1 MRKQIINARIVLP
14 DGILEGGVLRISDG
28 VIEYVGEEILPDIET
43 VCADGGYLMAGFI
56 DIHCHGGGGYDFMD
70 ATPDQMRRIARF
82 HLSHGTTTLIPTTM
96 TDTWSAIRDSLD
108 RYAALGEDRLTMDG
122 VHLEGPWLSPAQC
135 GAQDTSKMDAPTVEK
150 LRAIIAEYPFIKR
163 VSVAPELEGGMEVGR
178 AGRELG
184 LVMSLGHS
192 DADFDKTLE
201 SVENG
206 YTLMTHLYS
215 GMSVVHRVN
224 AYRVAGAV
232 EAALYDDRI
241 FVEIIADGKHL
252 PEGLLRLILKCK
264 GADRVA
270 LITDAMRGAGFPD
283 GISTMLGR
291 MNDGVPCIIEDGV
304 AKLPDRLS
312 FAGSVA
318 TTDRLLRTMHNIA
331 GADIVS
337 CSKMLSATP
346 AKIMGYTDRGSI
358 EVGKRAD
365 LVILD
370 DKLNINKIYLK
381 GEENAS

>member
-1 MRKQIINARIVLP
+1 M
-14 DGILEGGVLRISDG
+14 
-28 VIEYVGEEILPDIET
+28 
-43 VCADGGYLMAGFI
+43 
-56 DIHCHGGGGYDFMD
+56 
-70 ATPDQMRRIARF
+70 
-82 HLSHGTTTLIPTTM
+82 
-96 TDTWSAIRDSLD
+96 
-108 RYAALGEDRLTMDG
+108 
-122 VHLEGPWLSPAQC
+122 
-135 GAQDTSKMDAPTVEK
+135 
-150 LRAIIAEYPFIKR
+150 
-163 VSVAPELEGGMEVGR
+163 
-178 AGRELG
+178 
-184 LVMSLGHS
+184 
-192 DADFDKTLE
+192 
-201 SVENG
+201 
-206 YTLMTHLYS
+206 
-215 GMSVVHRVN
+215 
-224 AYRVAGAV
+224 
-232 EAALYDDRI
+232 
-241 FVEIIADGKHL
+241 
-252 PEGLLRLILKCK
+252 KCK

-318 TTDRLLRTMHNIA
+318 TTDRLRRTMHNIA